1 MPTPGG
7 HLTLEERAKVAS
19 RYEVWRS
26 VVRVQ
31 RWWRSE
37 NGVNAKIRPETIKR
51 CHSKL
56 FSRGSV
62 ADLPRSGRPVTVR
75 DQNNIEAVENILADC
90 SSKSIR
96 QVARETGLSIYQ
108 VHTILK
114 KVLKWRA
121 WKPHL
126 CQALSDDDCQ
136 QRMEFGDIMLS
147 WHSEWNELFE
157 NILWTDEA
165 VFHVGGFVNRHN
177 CHYWAKEDPNVTSE
191 KLQTRPRLLVWCGM
205 TSDKIVGPF
214 ILRCTMNSERYLNM
228 LENDV
233 WPALTTVD
241 RRTLIFMQDGAPA
254 HYALVV
260 REWLDS
266 HFPGKWI
273 GRSGPHKWPARSP
286 DLTPCDF
293 FLWGWL
299 KEQVYAASPKTLD
312 ELEERIREVLA
323 SVPQDFLQR
332 SVASVPRRLE
342 KLVSK
347 AGAHI
352 EF

>member
-1 MPTPGG
+1 
-7 HLTLEERAKVAS
+7 
-19 RYEVWRS
+19 
-26 VVRVQ
+26 
-31 RWWRSE
+31 
-37 NGVNAKIRPETIKR
+37 
-51 CHSKL
+51 
-56 FSRGSV
+56 
-62 ADLPRSGRPVTVR
+62 
-75 DQNNIEAVENILADC
+75 
-90 SSKSIR
+90 
-96 QVARETGLSIYQ
+96 
-108 VHTILK
+108 
-114 KVLKWRA
+114 
-121 WKPHL
+121 
-126 CQALSDDDCQ
+126 
-136 QRMEFGDIMLS
+136 
-147 WHSEWNELFE
+147 
-157 NILWTDEA
+157 
-165 VFHVGGFVNRHN
+165 
-177 CHYWAKEDPNVTSE
+177 
-191 KLQTRPRLLVWCGM
+191 
-205 TSDKIVGPF
+205 
-214 ILRCTMNSERYLNM
+214 MNSERYLNM

-286 DLTPCDF
+286 DLTPYDF

-332 SVASVPRRLE
+332 SVASVPRRPE